1 MNPEWKGNIMGI
13 KWRESLSIGIPVIDN
28 QHKELLHRFDGL
40 LIACQNGKGIEELKG
55 LQTFLEEYVQTH
67 FNHEEALQRLHRY
80 PAYEAHR
87 AEHLYFIEQLD
98 KLKAETQKEGVS
110 THHVVETNN
119 LLLKWLLN
127 HISKVDM
134 ELGTFLKAGTP

>member
-1 MNPEWKGNIMGI
+1 MGI
-13 KWRESLSIGIPVIDN
+13 EWRDSLSIGVEAIDN
-28 QHKELLHRFDGL
+28 QHKELLLRFDKL
-40 LIACQNGKGIEELKG
+40 LNACQAGQGINELKR
-55 LQTFLEEYVQTH
+55 LMTFLEEYVHNH
-67 FNHEEALQRLHRY
+67 FSDEEALQKLHRY
-80 PAYEAHR
+80 PAYAAHQ

-98 KLKAETQKEGVS
+98 KLKSETREEGFS

-134 ELGTFLKAGTP
+134 ELGSFIKSKSPQ